1 MSKTSIRVRVVL
13 GEGAT
18 AVGDFIFESD
28 GRRETS
34 VFRYHAA
41 WLEHPDRFAIAPSMP
56 LSGSPFYHAATRD
69 NRRAAL
75 PGAISDS
82 APDSWGRG
90 LIRRAADRPLT
101 ELDFLLAAND
111 KTRQGALRYL
121 GEDGRPMAHSSPAV
135 PRVAELREIR
145 RLAGTAVDDLPSA
158 ERDRLVGSAG
168 SLGGARPKA
177 SVVDSDGSLM
187 IAKFTSR
194 DDTLPVERVEVATL
208 NLAQAAGLKAA
219 SARLELG
226 NTPRPV
232 ALIRRFDRRDGER
245 VGYLSAQSFIA
256 ADAGTPA
263 YYTDIADA
271 LRAHAFDVKRELAE
285 LYRRIL
291 FTILVS
297 NNDDHLRNHGLL
309 HVGSGQWALSPAF
322 DINPQPHRHR
332 HLETGISELSG
343 NEASIEAALE
353 AAPFFE
359 MDRDVA
365 RTVLG
370 DMVRAIDSRWR
381 IECRKGGMNARETR
395 SYTPAFEHEETRT
408 ARRLTKEIVVPR
420 RVDFSPSP

>member
-1 MSKTSIRVRVVL
+1 MSKTSTRVRVVL
-13 GEGAT
+13 GEKAS
-18 AVGDFIFESD
+18 AVGELIFESD

-34 VFRYHAA
+34 VFRYDAE

-56 LSGSPFYHAATRD
+56 LSGSPFYHAATRG

-90 LIRRAADRPLT
+90 LIRRASDRALT

-111 KTRQGALRYL
+111 QTRQGALRYI

-135 PRVAELREIR
+135 PRVATLRDVR
-145 RLAGTAVDDLPSA
+145 RLAGTAPEDLTPV

-177 SVVDSDGSLM
+177 SVVDDEGSLF
-187 IAKFTSR
+187 IAKFTSQ
-194 DDTLPVERVEVATL
+194 DDTMPIERVEVATL
-208 NLAQAAGLKAA
+208 SLARAVGLNAA
-219 SARLELG
+219 SVRLELG
-226 NTPRPV
+226 DTPRPV

-245 VGYLSAQSFIA
+245 IGYLSAQSFIA
-256 ADAGTPA
+256 ADAGTGA

-271 LRAHAFDVKRELAE
+271 LRAHAFDAKRELAE

-309 HVGSGQWALSPAF
+309 HVTNGQWALSPAF

-359 MDRDVA
+359 IDLEVA
-365 RTVLG
+365 RTMLG
-370 DMVRAIDSRWR
+370 DMVRAIDGRWR
-381 IECRKGGMNARETR
+381 IECHKSGMNARETD
-395 SYTPAFEHEETRT
+395 SYSPAFEHEETRI
-408 ARRLTKEIVVPR
+408 ARRLSKE
-420 RVDFSPSP
+420 S